1 MRDLVEARLH
11 RTRHRVAAQVLLA
24 VMLCG
29 VVAATALTASLP
41 RTLGMALFAGVFLGQ
56 ADPLR
61 EPPVP
66 ATVRHARGTHR
77 RSRRRGP
84 HGPSA
89 VSP

>member
-41 RTLGMALFAGVFLGQ
+41 RTLGMALFAGVFLGRLILYGNRQ
-56 ADPLR
+56 CQRLCAMRAELTAEAAAADR
-61 EPPVP
+61 
-66 ATVRHARGTHR
+66 TDR
-77 RSRRRGP
+77 RQ
-84 HGPSA
+84 
-89 VSP
+89 